1 VERELKEE
9 LYAVNIKGEQRGLL
23 TIHDR
28 FYRIG
33 EEIGSIT
40 AETTVVKSM
49 VMSKNLIN
57 IYFEDGTRMVTMYD
71 PAKVDLFYRLIKEK
85 TEL

>member
-1 VERELKEE
+1 MKATEE
-9 LYAVNIKGEQRGLL
+9 LYAVNIKGEQRG
-23 TIHDR
+23 TMIIHDR
-28 FYRIG
+28 FYRVG
-33 EEIGSIT
+33 EELGSIMG
-40 AETTVVKSM
+40 EPTTVQSM

-85 TEL
+85 KDNG